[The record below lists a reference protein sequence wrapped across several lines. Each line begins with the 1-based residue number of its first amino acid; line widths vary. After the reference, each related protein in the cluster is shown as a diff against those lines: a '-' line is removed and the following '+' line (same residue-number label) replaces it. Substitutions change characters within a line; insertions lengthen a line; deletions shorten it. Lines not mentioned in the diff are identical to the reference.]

1 MIKQMYKRWWKV
13 LGALLVL
20 YSILAGLAVPVGP
33 GLSDL
38 SPKEAKTGEEV
49 LIQLRGYNTH
59 FKAAASSLRIWLR
72 HKDLYLP
79 AAQVHS
85 SSDWHALARFHIP
98 ANLPGAYRDQVYD
111 VIVNDD
117 EDGTFILPRA
127 FSVLSGRVSDEEFR
141 FPQVESVKNNDP
153 QWFNF
158 PHRIVLYESIRN
170 LLFHVPMWFAMTLL
184 LTFSFAYAIA
194 YLRTFNPVY
203 DAIAAATA
211 NAGILFGLLGFVTGA
226 LWGNFAWG
234 ALNKWLL
241 QDTKILGALIG
252 ILLYMAF
259 FVLRGALS
267 DDEKRARISSVYN
280 IFAWVMFIVFIY
292 VTPRMTQTLHPGNGG
307 NPAFSSYDLDSHLR
321 MVFYP
326 AVIGW
331 MLIGLWISSLQ
342 VRYHLLKEK
351 RYDQEN

>member
-1 MIKQMYKRWWKV
+1 MVKQMYTRWWKILGVV
-13 LGALLVL
+13 LVI
-20 YSILAGLAVPVGP
+20 YSILVGLAVPVGP
-33 GLSDL
+33 GITKI
-38 SPKEAKTGEEV
+38 SPIEGKTGEELLLAV
-49 LIQLRGYNTH
+49 EGYNTH
-59 FKAAASSLRIWLR
+59 FKESEESLKLWLR
-72 HKDLYLP
+72 YKDLYLP
-79 AAQVHS
+79 ADQLRPID
-85 SSDWHALARFHIP
+85 DWHLVARFRLP
-98 ANLPGAYRDQVYD
+98 ANLPESYRNQVYD
-111 VIVNDD
+111 LIVNDD
-117 EDGTFILPRA
+117 QDGTFLLPRA
-127 FSVLSGRVSDEEFR
+127 LAIVEGKISNEEFQ
-141 FPQVESVKNNDP
+141 FPGIEKVKRTDP
-153 QWFNF
+153 AWFNF

-184 LTFSFAYAIA
+184 LTFSFAYSIA

-211 NAGILFGLLGFVTGA
+211 NAGILFGLLGFFTGA

-252 ILLYMAF
+252 ILLYMAY

-267 DDEKRARISSVYN
+267 DEEKRARISSVYN

-326 AVIGW
+326 AVFGW
-331 MLIGLWISSLQ
+331 MLIGLWIASLRARLQ
-342 VRYHLLKEK
+342 LLKEK
-351 RYDQEN
+351 IDEK